1 MQIIT
6 ADLCDQYPDQLDLLN
21 VPFKHYGTKENFSGE
36 IVTLKIFEDN
46 TYVRKLLEE
55 DGTGKVLV
63 VDGGGSKR
71 CALVGDNIAKLAIDN
86 NWEGVI
92 VYGCIRDTHVINQMN
107 IGIKALGSCPVKSI
121 KRNVG
126 LVNESLLIEGTKI
139 LSGQF
144 IYADSDGVLISH
156 NNLTK

>member
-21 VPFKHYGTKENFSGE
+21 VPFQQYGTKENFSGE

-46 TYVRKLLEE
+46 TFVRKLLEE

-126 LVNESLLIEGTKI
+126 LVNEPLLIEGTKI

-144 IYADSDGVLISH
+144 IYADSDGVLVSH